1 MPQHVTRRKF
11 LASTTSLGLTAGLG
25 STTILATP
33 ASAKSTSGNPPSW
46 RYCLNSGTISG
57 HKLPIE
63 EQVQLA
69 GKVGYDG
76 IEPWIRD
83 LEAYVN
89 RGGKLIDLKKQIA
102 DAGLQVEGAIG
113 FAHWIVNDPRQRQAG
128 LEQAR
133 LDMDLVRQIGGT
145 RIAAPPAGATGDE
158 PLDLREAA
166 ERYRTLLEVGA
177 KIGVVPQLEVWGF
190 SANLS
195 RLGEVAQVAIEAG
208 HPDACLLLDIYHLYK
223 GGSAFAGL
231 QLIAGHSMH
240 CFHVNDYPADPPRE
254 KIGDKDRVYPG
265 DGVAPLDAIFQ
276 TLAAGGFAGAL
287 SLELFNRQY
296 WQQPAELV
304 ARTGL
309 QKMKSAVAH
318 ALE

>member
-1 MPQHVTRRKF
+1 M
-11 LASTTSLGLTAGLG
+11 L
-25 STTILATP
+25 
-33 ASAKSTSGNPPSW
+33 SAPVAAQSTSRKSLAW

-57 HKLPIE
+57 HKLTIE

-69 GKVGYDG
+69 GRTGYDG

-83 LEAYVN
+83 IEAYVQ
-89 RGGKLIDLKKQIA
+89 RGGKLDDLKKQIA
-102 DAGLQVEGAIG
+102 DAGLRVEGAIG
-113 FAHWIVNDPRQRQAG
+113 FAHWIVNDPLERQEG

-133 LDMDLVRQIGGT
+133 RDMDLVRRIGGT
-145 RIAAPPAGATGDE
+145 RIAAPPAGATGNE

-166 ERYRTLLEVGA
+166 QRYRTLLEVGVE
-177 KIGVVPQLEVWGF
+177 IGVIPQLEVWGF

-223 GGSAFAGL
+223 GGSEFTSL
-231 QLIAGHSMH
+231 RLISGHSMH
-240 CFHVNDYPADPPRE
+240 CFHVNDYPADPPRA
-254 KIGDKDRVYPG
+254 KIGDQDRVYPG
-265 DGVAPLDAIFQ
+265 DGVAPLDEIFQ
-276 TLAAGGFAGAL
+276 TLAAGGFVGAL

-296 WQQPAELV
+296 WRQPAEIV

-318 ALE
+318 ALG

>member
-1 MPQHVTRRKF
+1 M
-11 LASTTSLGLTAGLG
+11 LSASTAAES
-25 STTILATP
+25 S
-33 ASAKSTSGNPPSW
+33 SKNSPSW

-57 HKLPIE
+57 HKLTIE

-69 GKVGYDG
+69 ATAGYDG
-76 IEPWIRD
+76 IEPWVRD
-83 LEAYVN
+83 IETFVEQ
-89 RGGKLIDLKKQIA
+89 GGKLSDLKKQIA

-113 FAHWIVNDPRQRQAG
+113 FAHWIVNDPRQRQSG

-133 LDMDLVRQIGGT
+133 QNMDLVRQIGGM

-158 PLDLREAA
+158 PLDLQEAA
-166 ERYRTLLEVGA
+166 QRYRELLEIGA
-177 KIGVVPQLEVWGF
+177 NIGVVPQLEVWGF
-190 SANLS
+190 SPYLS
-195 RLGEVAQVAIEAG
+195 QLGEVAQVAIGAG

-223 GGSAFAGL
+223 GGSSFASL
-231 QLIAGHSMH
+231 QLLAGQAMH

-254 KIGDKDRVYPG
+254 EISDKDRIYPG
-265 DGVAPLDAIFQ
+265 DGIAPLDEIFQ
-276 TLAAGGFAGAL
+276 TLATGGFAGAL

-296 WQQPAELV
+296 WQQPAESV
-304 ARTGL
+304 ARKGL